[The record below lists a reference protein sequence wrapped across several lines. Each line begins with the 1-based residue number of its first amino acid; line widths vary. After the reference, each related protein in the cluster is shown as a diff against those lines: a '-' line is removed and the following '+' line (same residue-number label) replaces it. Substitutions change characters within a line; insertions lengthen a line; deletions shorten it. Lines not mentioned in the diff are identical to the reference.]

1 MKAYILSHWLSETI
15 YQNKLSDSCHLT
27 LVVRMQISAAEIS
40 VIVVCVCPL
49 NHLVMLE
56 QMFIRK
62 VQGLPLLSF
71 KELIVPVKITKGM
84 SQKKYCQILT
94 LKRGRRVS
102 QHWRIILCWFKFSQL
117 CYCLP
122 KDQKSSPVMYE
133 SKHWAEGHDGSTC
146 G

>member
-1 MKAYILSHWLSETI
+1 
-15 YQNKLSDSCHLT
+15 
-27 LVVRMQISAAEIS
+27 MQISAAEIS

-49 NHLVMLE
+49 NRLVMLE

-102 QHWRIILCWFKFSQL
+102 QH
-117 CYCLP
+117 
-122 KDQKSSPVMYE
+122 
-133 SKHWAEGHDGSTC
+133 
-146 G
+146 